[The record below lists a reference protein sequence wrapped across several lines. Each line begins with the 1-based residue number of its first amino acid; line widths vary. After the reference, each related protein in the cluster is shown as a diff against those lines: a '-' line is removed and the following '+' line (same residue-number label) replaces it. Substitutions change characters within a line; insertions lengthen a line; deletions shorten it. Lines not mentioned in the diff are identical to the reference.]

1 MRLTGKNALITGG
14 ARGIGRAI
22 AIKLAEEGANVIINY
37 TASASLAEELVGHLQ
52 SRGVKALAIQGDVSD
67 AEAAQRLVEE
77 ALAQFGSV
85 DILINNAGITRDN
98 LLIRMKDE
106 DWDRVMDVNLK
117 GTFLMTKLVG
127 KVMLKKRYGKIVN
140 ITSVVGLMG
149 NAGQANYAA
158 SKAGVIGFTKSVAKE
173 FAARGITVNAVAP
186 GFIRSDMTNSLNEE
200 VVEKYLENIP
210 LGNLGEPEDVANAVV
225 FLCSEESRYV
235 TGQILSVDGGL
246 YI

>member
-1 MRLTGKNALITGG
+1 MRLLGKNALITGG

-22 AIKLAEEGANVIINY
+22 AIKLAEEGANVIVNY
-37 TASASLAEELVGHLQ
+37 TSSSGLAEELVEHLQ
-52 SRGVKALAIQGDVSD
+52 GKGVKAIAIKGDVSNS
-67 AEAAQRLVEE
+67 EAAEKLVEE
-77 ALAQFGSV
+77 ALTQFGSV

-98 LLIRMKDE
+98 LLIRMKEE

-117 GTFLMTKLVG
+117 GTFMMTKIVG

-173 FAARGITVNAVAP
+173 FAQRGITVNAVAP
-186 GFIRSDMTNSLNEE
+186 GFIRSDMTNSLSEE
-200 VVEKYLENIP
+200 VVKKYLENIP